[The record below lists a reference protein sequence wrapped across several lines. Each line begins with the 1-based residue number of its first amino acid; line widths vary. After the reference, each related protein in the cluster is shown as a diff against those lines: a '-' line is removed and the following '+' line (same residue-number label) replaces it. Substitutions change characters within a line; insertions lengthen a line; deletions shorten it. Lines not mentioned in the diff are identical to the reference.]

1 MVRLEAKQQLQQA
14 DVFSDIFW
22 DTILAGY
29 AGDAGRGHQSTLRY
43 GTGLRDYGLKRGGA
57 SLGQII
63 VEDVRISDCATVCLG
78 QNYRRQVSVRL
89 LRVLNVDDVIARV
102 DGYGGRVCVV
112 IRPTIVTTMDVSVV
126 ASVATAIVHAV
137 IPIVVRRNILE
148 SSHINLD
155 SLRARR
161 RVGLQRCLV

>member
-1 MVRLEAKQQLQQA
+1 MIVLEAKQQLQQA
-14 DVFSDIFW
+14 DVLSDIFW

-63 VEDVRISDCATVCLG
+63 IEDVRVSDCATVCLS

-102 DGYGGRVCVV
+102 DGYGGRVTVV
-112 IRPTIVTTMDVSVV
+112 IRPTIVAAVDVPVI
-126 ASVATAIVHAV
+126 ASVATAIVHAI
-137 IPIVVRRNILE
+137 IPIVIRRNILE
-148 SSHINLD
+148 SPHIYLD
-155 SLRARR
+155 DLCACG